1 MSIKFNGNIDD
12 LKQHLLEKGFS
23 PIKEE
28 GTKDKICLRFKDG
41 AIVNFWPNTGTIQ
54 IQGRQTEAISDVID
68 NICGSSNF
76 TSTPSA
82 SQQQTYQQTTEQIVP
97 ATIEA
102 QGKVFVVHGH
112 DETAREQL
120 ELVLHKLGI
129 DHFILQNTSGDGLT
143 IIEALE
149 NEIGQN
155 PTQVKF
161 GIVLLTPD
169 DIGYPKSDS
178 SKAEPRARQNVVLEM
193 GMLLSSIGR
202 NRVAIL
208 KKGHLEVPSDTNGIL
223 YIPFNDH
230 VKETVPR
237 LVERLGSAG
246 FKITSENIAKAS
258 S

>member
-1 MSIKFNGNIDD
+1 MSMKFNGTIDN
-12 LKQHLLEKGFS
+12 LKQHLLEKRFNI
-23 PIKEE
+23 IKEDKTE
-28 GTKDKICLRFKDG
+28 NKICLRLQDG
-41 AIVNFWPNTGTIQ
+41 EIVNFWPNTGTIN
-54 IQGRQTEAISDVID
+54 IQGKSNEILK
-68 NICGSSNF
+68 NIIHDLCKSSSF
-76 TSTPSA
+76 TSAPST
-82 SQQQTYQQTTEQIVP
+82 SQLQTYQQTTEQIVP

-129 DHFILQNTSGDGLT
+129 DHFILQNTSGNGLT

-202 NRVAIL
+202 SRVAIL